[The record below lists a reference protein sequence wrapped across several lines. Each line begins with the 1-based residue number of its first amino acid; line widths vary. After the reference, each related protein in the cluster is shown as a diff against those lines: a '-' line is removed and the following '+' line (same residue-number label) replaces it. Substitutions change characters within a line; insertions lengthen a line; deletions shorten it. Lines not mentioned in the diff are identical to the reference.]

1 MAVPKSAEKP
11 SMLSP
16 GKNRR
21 GALVLPAGL
30 VECVNFVS
38 IKGRPELDIGRSGLP
53 ERRVRS
59 RDLSKDE
66 GVL

>member
-1 MAVPKSAEKP
+1 
-11 SMLSP
+11 MLSP